1 MLRRVHFPRQM
12 VLAGFFAVSGLRPP
26 GCARR
31 EPPVD
36 DTVRACQAAFEL
48 CAPPVTIRAETPVAS
63 LDMHQLVEL
72 ASRQDVVPLAAAAA
86 TRLHQLAMLSDTPGL
101 VEMEAAM
108 DDNALLRCRCEGIP
122 TELEKKGIR
131 DLVTGRLPPR
141 ELRTPSVWAER
152 IAAQLA
158 TTRDLAKRSAML
170 AAEGETEGVEDA
182 KTRSREADRE
192 LCETVHSARKILLK
206 ESFETMV
213 ALVYR
218 KRATEAGE
226 GSMEIERRTLR
237 AHVLSS
243 SCEATPPIAPQP
255 RVREQEP
262 PAPGSRPGT

>member
-1 MLRRVHFPRQM
+1 MLRRVRAPLQM
-12 VLAGFFAVSGLRPP
+12 VLTGFLAVSLCPP
-26 GCARR
+26 GCAHRPD
-31 EPPVD
+31 PPVD
-36 DTVRACQAAFEL
+36 DPVRACAAAFEL
-48 CAPPVTIRAETPVAS
+48 CAPPVKLPEKDAVAS
-63 LDMHQLVEL
+63 LGVSELVAL
-72 ASRQDVVPLAAAAA
+72 ASRQDVHPLATAAAD
-86 TRLHQLAMLSDTPGL
+86 RLYQLALLSDTPAL

-108 DDNALLRCRCEGIP
+108 DDNELVRCRCEGIP

-131 DLVTGRLPPR
+131 ELVTGRLPPR

-170 AAEGETEGVEDA
+170 EAEGETEGVEDA
-182 KTRSREADRE
+182 KTRSREANRE

-218 KRATEAGE
+218 RRATEAGE
-226 GSMEIERRTLR
+226 GSMEIERRTLQ
-237 AHVLSS
+237 AHVRSS

-255 RVREQEP
+255 RVRQ
-262 PAPGSRPGT
+262 